1 MVEAAALRP
10 INPTIP
16 ILPLAK
22 YSFGMGDRFGRQAKA
37 QLQAVM
43 EAQRAGMA
51 VTPVWNK
58 SNREHTLIGTEPGSV
73 RAGGAAAVQALGWT
87 GPWHVD
93 ADHIGMVTVDRFLD
107 SSDFFTVDVADY
119 SGRAADTAAVE
130 RFVASMRPRFGAL
143 RVPGLSDALTL
154 DAAVARA
161 AAQKFLLAMQEAGHI
176 FRHIAERK
184 GADFI
189 TEISVDETDRPQ
201 SPAELLLILA
211 MIAAEGIPAQTV
223 APKFIGRFN
232 KGVDYSGDAALF
244 ARDFEADLCV
254 LRYAVGE
261 FGLPPNLKLSIHSGS
276 DKFSLYP
283 VIRRLIQKHDAGLH
297 VKTAGTTWLEE
308 LLGLAESGGDALA
321 LVREIYIKALPRFAE
336 LVQPYE
342 SVVDIDRTRLPY
354 AHDFARWDA
363 GQLTAAL
370 RHDPHCPDYNPHLR
384 QFLHV
389 SFRIA
394 GELDGTYTSA
404 LEACEAAI
412 APNVTHNLLD
422 RHLRPIF
429 G

>member
-1 MVEAAALRP
+1 MAGDQP
-10 INPTIP
+10 HPYP

-37 QLQAVM
+37 QLQAVI
-43 EAQRAGMA
+43 EAQRSGMA

-58 SNREHTLIGTEPGSV
+58 SNREHMLIGTEPASV
-73 RAGGAAAVQALGWT
+73 RAGGAAAVQSLGWT

-119 SGRAADTAAVE
+119 SGRAADAAAVE
-130 RFVASMRPRFGAL
+130 RFVDSMRPRFGAL
-143 RVPGLSDALTL
+143 RVPGLSDAMTL
-154 DAAVARA
+154 DAATARA
-161 AAQKFLLAMQEAGHI
+161 AAQKFLLAMQEAGRIH
-176 FRHIAERK
+176 RHIAERK
-184 GADFI
+184 GDDFI
-189 TEISVDETDRPQ
+189 TEVSVDETDCPQ
-201 SPAELLLILA
+201 SPAELLFILA
-211 MIAAEGIPAQTV
+211 MIAAEGVPAQTV
-223 APKFIGRFN
+223 APKFTGRFN
-232 KGVDYSGDAALF
+232 KGVDYAGDAEQF

-254 LRYAVGE
+254 VRYAVLE
-261 FGLPPNLKLSIHSGS
+261 FGLPPSLKLSVHSGS

-308 LLGLAESGGDALA
+308 LIGLAESGGDALA
-321 LVREIYIKALPRFAE
+321 LVREIYINALPRFEE

-342 SVVDIDRTRLPY
+342 PVVDIDRTHLPSTN
-354 AHDFARWDA
+354 DVARWTGA
-363 GQLTAAL
+363 QVTAAL
-370 RHDPHCPDYNPHLR
+370 RHDAHCPDYNPHFR

-389 SFRIA
+389 SFKIA
-394 GELDGTYTSA
+394 GEMNGTYTSA
-404 LEACEAAI
+404 LEACETAI
-412 APNVTHNLLD
+412 APNVTGNLLD